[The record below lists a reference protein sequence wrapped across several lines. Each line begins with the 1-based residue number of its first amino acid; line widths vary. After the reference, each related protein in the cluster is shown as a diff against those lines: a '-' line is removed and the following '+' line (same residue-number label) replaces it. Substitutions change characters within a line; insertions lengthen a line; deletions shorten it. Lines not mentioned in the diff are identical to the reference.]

1 MFFKTI
7 NITAQVSIIGI
18 VIGTVVSLCSVG
30 FVFGVQKIST
40 FRVAFDSCL
49 FSVNTF
55 CFSVSPLF
63 FLLLAATI
71 IIMVKKYLNIA
82 RYHGPADVILSAHS
96 KNVELEIKTGFLST
110 FAAFVSASGGASVGQ
125 YGPLVHL
132 GGTVGSMIKGYTK
145 TVLTRDVFIGCGVA
159 AAISAGFNSPIGGII
174 FAHEAILRH
183 FSFKAIAPIAVS
195 SVVSATLA
203 NQFFPTGILFQNTDS
218 EIAVLP
224 AVSISLLLGPICA
237 LIAVIFMKSL
247 LFMQA
252 NLNKISSSEVRRI
265 FIAALICG
273 LCGGFIPEILGLGG
287 ETIEGMLAKT
297 YTPLFLVIILTFK
310 LVVTVICLSM
320 GFFGGVF
327 SPALVLGA
335 SIGGIFTALASILG
349 IDILGDSLILAAM
362 AALSASVIGAPIAS
376 IVIIFELTQSYDL
389 AFVAITCVASSCV
402 ISTVIFGHSFFD
414 KQLLNRNFKIS
425 RGRTEILLSEITV
438 KDLLGKNSFLKV
450 QSNVTKRE
458 LLKTFEKTEFTEAYF
473 VSSEGVL
480 IGKTKV
486 NALLSENYTNVVED
500 KSPLTL
506 NSNLNISD
514 AIVKV
519 SNFVGESIPVVDNN
533 GQLLGVLNEADLFL
547 QYLKVQDDISTIE
560 KD

>member
-1 MFFKTI
+1 MFLKTI
-7 NITAQVSIIGI
+7 NITFQVSLTGI
-18 VIGTVVSLCSVG
+18 VIGTIVSLCSIG
-30 FVFGVQKIST
+30 FVFGVQSASN
-40 FRVAFDSCL
+40 FRANIDSCL
-49 FSVNTF
+49 LSIGGL
-55 CFSVSPLF
+55 CFTVSPLL
-63 FLLLAATI
+63 FLVLAATI
-71 IIMVKKYLNIA
+71 IMIVKKYLNIS

-96 KNVELEIKTGFLST
+96 NSADLDVKTGFLST
-110 FAAFVSASGGASVGQ
+110 FSAFVSASGGASVGQ

-132 GGTVGSMIKGYTK
+132 GGTIGSLIKRHTQ
-145 TVLTRDVFIGCGVA
+145 TILTRDVFIGCGVA

-183 FSFKAIAPIAVS
+183 FSFRAIAPIAVS
-195 SVVSATLA
+195 SVVSATVA

-218 EIAVLP
+218 DIAVLP
-224 AVSISLLLGPICA
+224 SVSISLLLGPLCA
-237 LIAVIFMKSL
+237 IIAVIFMRALLSL
-247 LFMQA
+247 QA
-252 NLNKISSSEVRRI
+252 NINKVSASEVQRI
-265 FIAALICG
+265 YIAAVICG

-287 ETIEGMLAKT
+287 ETIEGMLANS
-297 YTPLFLVIILTFK
+297 YTLSFLFIVLIFK
-310 LVVTVICLSM
+310 LFVTIICLSM

-335 SIGGIFTALASILG
+335 SIGAIFTGLASQLG

-414 KQLLNRNFKIS
+414 KQLINRNFKIS

-438 KDLLGKNSFLKV
+438 KDLLGKNDFLKV
-450 QSNVTKRE
+450 HNEISNEE
-458 LLKTFEKTEFTEAYF
+458 LLRAFEKSEFTEAYF
-473 VSSEGVL
+473 VSDEDVL
-480 IGKTKV
+480 LGKIKV
-486 NALLSENYTNVVED
+486 NAMLAKTKKIIPKD
-500 KSPLTL
+500 TSPLTL
-506 NSNLNISD
+506 DSNLNISE

-519 SNFVGESIPVVDNN
+519 SNFVGESIPVVDGNDR
-533 GQLLGVLNEADLFL
+533 LLGVLNEADLFL
-547 QYLKVQDDISTIE
+547 EYLKVQDAISYIE

>member
-1 MFFKTI
+1 MFLKTL
-7 NITAQVSIIGI
+7 NITFHVSLTGI
-18 VIGTVVSLCSVG
+18 VIGAIVSLCSIG
-30 FVFGVQKIST
+30 FVFGVQSAAD
-40 FRVAFDSCL
+40 FRVNFDSCI
-49 FSVNTF
+49 FSIGGL
-55 CFSVSPLF
+55 CFTVSPLL
-63 FLLLAATI
+63 FLILTATLI
-71 IIMVKKYLNIA
+71 IIVKKYLNIS

-96 KNVELEIKTGFLST
+96 NDAELDIKTGFLST
-110 FAAFVSASGGASVGQ
+110 FSAFVSASGGASVGQ

-132 GGTVGSMIKGYTK
+132 GGTIGSLIKKYTQ
-145 TVLTRDVFIGCGVA
+145 TMLTRDVFIGCGVA

-183 FSFKAIAPIAVS
+183 FSFRAIAPIAVS
-195 SVVSATLA
+195 SVVSATIA

-218 EIAVLP
+218 NIAVLP
-224 AVSISLLLGPICA
+224 SVSISLLLGPLCA
-237 LIAVIFMKSL
+237 IIAVMFMRGLLSL
-247 LFMQA
+247 QA
-252 NLNKISSSEVRRI
+252 NLIKVSSSEVHRI
-265 FIAALICG
+265 YIAAVICG

-287 ETIEGMLAKT
+287 ETIEGMLANS
-297 YTPLFLVIILTFK
+297 YSLSFLFIILIFK
-310 LVVTVICLSM
+310 LFVTIICLSM

-335 SIGGIFTALASILG
+335 SIGAIFTVLASRLG
-349 IDILGDSLILAAM
+349 INILGDSLILAAM

-438 KDLLGKNSFLKV
+438 KDLLGKNNYLKV
-450 QSNVTKRE
+450 GNEISQE
-458 LLKTFEKTEFTEAYF
+458 QLLQTFDKSEFTEAYF
-473 VSSEGVL
+473 VNDENVL
-480 IGKTKV
+480 LGKIKV
-486 NALLSENYTNVVED
+486 NAILSKTKKSIPKD
-500 KSPLTL
+500 TSPLTL
-506 NSNLNISD
+506 NSNLNISE

-519 SNFVGESIPVVDNN
+519 SNFVGESIPVVDGHNK
-533 GQLLGVLNEADLFL
+533 LLGVLNEADLFL
-547 QYLKVQDDISTIE
+547 EYLKVQDAISYIE

>member
-1 MFFKTI
+1 MFLKTL
-7 NITAQVSIIGI
+7 NITLQVSLTGI
-18 VIGTVVSLCSVG
+18 VIGAIVSLCSIG
-30 FVFGVQKIST
+30 FVFGVQSAAD
-40 FRVAFDSCL
+40 FRVNFDSCL
-49 FSVNTF
+49 FGIGGL
-55 CFSVSPLF
+55 CFAISPLL
-63 FLLLAATI
+63 FLILTATLI
-71 IIMVKKYLNIA
+71 IIVKKYLNIS

-96 KNVELEIKTGFLST
+96 NGAELDIKTGFLST
-110 FAAFVSASGGASVGQ
+110 FSAFVSASGGASVGQ

-132 GGTVGSMIKGYTK
+132 GGTIGSLIKRHTQTMLTK
-145 TVLTRDVFIGCGVA
+145 DVFIGCGVA

-183 FSFKAIAPIAVS
+183 FSFRAIAPIAVS
-195 SVVSATLA
+195 SVVSATVA

-218 EIAVLP
+218 DIAVLP
-224 AVSISLLLGPICA
+224 SVSISLLLGPLCA
-237 LIAVIFMKSL
+237 IIAVIFMRGLLSL
-247 LFMQA
+247 QA
-252 NLNKISSSEVRRI
+252 NLNKISSSEVQRI
-265 FIAALICG
+265 YIAAFICG

-287 ETIEGMLAKT
+287 ETIEGMLANS
-297 YTPLFLVIILTFK
+297 YTLSFLFIILIFK
-310 LVVTVICLSM
+310 LFVTIICLSM

-335 SIGGIFTALASILG
+335 SIGAIFTVLASQLG

-425 RGRTEILLSEITV
+425 RGRTEILLSEVTV
-438 KDLLGKNSFLKV
+438 KDLLGKNDFLKV
-450 QSNVTKRE
+450 SNE
-458 LLKTFEKTEFTEAYF
+458 ISQEQLLQTFEKSEFTEAYF
-473 VSSEGVL
+473 VNDENVL
-480 IGKTKV
+480 LGKIKVNVILSKTKK
-486 NALLSENYTNVVED
+486 SIPMD
-500 KSPLTL
+500 PSPLTL
-506 NSNLNISD
+506 DSNLNISE

-519 SNFVGESIPVVDNN
+519 SNFVGESIPVIDGHNK
-533 GQLLGVLNEADLFL
+533 LLGVLNEADLFL
-547 QYLKVQDDISTIE
+547 EYLKVQDAISYIE